1 MENKINY
8 IKDHLINSIKT
19 KEHLINCDKTISSI
33 KEIVEVQVKAL
44 ENGNKII
51 FAGNGG
57 SAADAQ
63 HLSAEYVSK
72 LKKDREPL
80 AAIAL
85 STDTSALTAIGN
97 DYGYNKLFERQLKA
111 IGNKGDVFIG
121 ITTSG
126 NSENII
132 KAFNTAKDQK
142 ITTVGFFGSSN
153 GKCLGLV
160 DYSVNIPSDNTAHIQ
175 ESHITIGHIICGLV
189 EQEIFFD

>member
-8 IKDHLINSIKT
+8 IKAHLTNSIKT
-19 KEHLINCDKTISSI
+19 KENLINCDKTISSI
-33 KEIVEVQVKAL
+33 KEIVEVQVKIL
-44 ENGNKII
+44 KSGNKII

-111 IGNKGDVFIG
+111 IGNEGDIFIG

-132 KAFNTAKDQK
+132 KAFKTAKNQK
-142 ITTVGFFGSSN
+142 ITTVGFFGSSS
-153 GKCLGLV
+153 GKCLGLTDHSINV
-160 DYSVNIPSDNTAHIQ
+160 PSDNTAHIQ